1 MLISKC
7 DDEVLEEPDSDV
19 RNESRQS
26 HLWLSNAA
34 VPLGCSGS
42 NPIRKSTVGRE
53 TDNGAN
59 Q

>member
-7 DDEVLEEPDSDV
+7 DDEVSEEHDADV

-26 HLWLSNAA
+26 HLWISDAA
-34 VPLGCSGS
+34 VPLGRSGS
-42 NPIRKSTVGRE
+42 NPIRKSTVGSE
-53 TDNGAN
+53 TDEGAN

>member
-7 DDEVLEEPDSDV
+7 DDEVPEEPDADV

-26 HLWLSNAA
+26 HLWLSDTAIH
-34 VPLGCSGS
+34 LSFSGS
-42 NPIRKSTVGRE
+42 NPIRKSTVGSE
-53 TDNGAN
+53 TDKGAN